1 MVSIRDIIS
10 SDAEEKLMGLVQT
23 GSDTSIEESEAA
35 SERGRYVIQI
45 LDESSNKVMYFDRV
59 KTSYGGFRI
68 ITTSVG
74 GKRYFSKAAA
84 ESDAKMIQEHYP
96 ENCIVEVVDY

>member
-1 MVSIRDIIS
+1 
-10 SDAEEKLMGLVQT
+10 MGLVQT
-23 GSDTSIEESEAA
+23 GSDTNIEEVEAT
-35 SERGRYVIQI
+35 SERRMYVIQI

-74 GKRYFSKAAA
+74 GKKFFSKTAA

-96 ENCIVEVVDY
+96 ENCIVDVIDY